1 MNKNDAA
8 LLSEATYIMGNKS
21 GNRTKKY
28 NEINEL
34 VKSTGYQVIPNYTN
48 KNLVTYQKIDD
59 PKTVAIA
66 HQGTNVKSTTGF
78 KDIVS
83 DVGIALGLG
92 DHLPHIRK
100 RKRKTEQVLKD
111 LNPDKFYLSGH
122 SLGGYT
128 ANHTIANSKRV
139 QKHLTNAH
147 TFNAAQNPILS
158 NDLQVSDKVK
168 KQLDDKV
175 VHHRV
180 HGDLVSAGFKKSLPF
195 GKLQNYKLK
204 DEHKNERAGERIL
217 SKMLSFNPAL
227 KTIRNYTKKAIDS
240 HHIDHFHQDRL
251 TKVDKNTKNV
261 SQEDEKIE
269 EGEN

>member
-1 MNKNDAA
+1 MDTKQAA

-28 NEINEL
+28 NDINEL
-34 VKSTGYQVIPNYTN
+34 VKSTGFEVIPNYTN
-48 KNLVTYQKIDD
+48 KNMVTYQKIDD
-59 PKTVAIA
+59 PKSVHIA

-92 DHLPHIRK
+92 DHLPHVRK

-111 LNPDKFYLSGH
+111 LNPEQFTMSGH

-139 QKHLTNAH
+139 QKHLTKAH
-147 TFNAAQNPILS
+147 SFNAAQNPILS
-158 NDLQVSDKVK
+158 NDLKVSDKIK

-180 HGDLVSAGFKKSLPF
+180 QGDLVSAGFKKLLPF
-195 GKLQNYKLK
+195 GKLETYKLK
-204 DEHKNERAGERIL
+204 NEHKDERAGERIL
-217 SKMLSFNPAL
+217 SKMLSFNPGL
-227 KTIRNYTKKAIDS
+227 KTIRNLGKKAVDS
-240 HHIDHFHQDRL
+240 HHIDHFHQDKL
-251 TKVDKNTKNV
+251 TKVERNTA
-261 SQEDEKIE
+261 QEDEKIDE
-269 EGEN
+269 DEN